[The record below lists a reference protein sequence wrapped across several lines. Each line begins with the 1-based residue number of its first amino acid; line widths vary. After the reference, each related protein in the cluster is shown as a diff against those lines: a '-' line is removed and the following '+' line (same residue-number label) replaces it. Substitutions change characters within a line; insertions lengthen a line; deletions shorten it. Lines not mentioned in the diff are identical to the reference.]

1 MRRPSLLLSL
11 AAGALAVRNSGALAA
26 RNSAPT
32 ALATLAASNCAMD
45 GRPLFS
51 PDALGRN
58 ALAYQR
64 TLLEAGAL
72 AIRQVVSPAAPDVT
86 YPAFLELS
94 SSAESRTELILIITC
109 VIIMVIAVVDAI
121 IALIVGLISDIVQLA
136 TGPPGF
142 LELGERFLGQHA
154 TVRLPSAQSML
165 EDALN
170 TGGLGGVT
178 GGLGGGV
185 GGRAGGP
192 AAAASSLLQVGEG
205 ARGKAKNRFLI
216 SVSGGCQK
224 AIGCLGVKAMKIGFK
239 WWIGTM
245 QEFGDIMTGQ
255 AKMKP
260 KKKDIENANKKP
272 TNKDS
277 DAMSTFLSLRDGD
290 DDPLQL
296 VGRSL
301 RGLNL
306 SAVDAAAAR
315 AALPPSAAA
324 GAGRSGAINATALM
338 QLNATE
344 RVAALWAR
352 LLPRRADGSLIDCR
366 NGMPALGRCECF
378 PGFEGDDC
386 SLDMQ
391 VTGAIL
397 AQFGAIRAII
407 LTASASCCSARRRA
421 RTSRTSTCASSA
433 SASASRATPAPSVS
447 SSSARLPPPP
457 EAPPAL
463 SFATPSPPPP
473 PTAPTLPSSR
483 RQPRPPPRRP
493 SACSRRRLRWWRI
506 RRARCRLETPPPTAP
521 GRARR

>member
-1 MRRPSLLLSL
+1 
-11 AAGALAVRNSGALAA
+11 
-26 RNSAPT
+26 
-32 ALATLAASNCAMD
+32 MD
-45 GRPLFS
+45 GRPPLFS

-58 ALAYQR
+58 ALNYQR

-178 GGLGGGV
+178 GGLGGGL

-397 AQFGAIRAII
+397 AQFWRNSAQFCAI
-407 LTASASCCSARRRA
+407 L
-421 RTSRTSTCASSA
+421 
-433 SASASRATPAPSVS
+433 
-447 SSSARLPPPP
+447 
-457 EAPPAL
+457 
-463 SFATPSPPPP
+463 
-473 PTAPTLPSSR
+473 
-483 RQPRPPPRRP
+483 
-493 SACSRRRLRWWRI
+493 
-506 RRARCRLETPPPTAP
+506 
-521 GRARR
+521 

>member
-1 MRRPSLLLSL
+1 M
-11 AAGALAVRNSGALAA
+11 
-26 RNSAPT
+26 
-32 ALATLAASNCAMD
+32 
-45 GRPLFS
+45 
-51 PDALGRN
+51 
-58 ALAYQR
+58 
-64 TLLEAGAL
+64 
-72 AIRQVVSPAAPDVT
+72 VSPAAPDVT

-142 LELGERFLGQHA
+142 LELGERFLGEHA

-170 TGGLGGVT
+170 TGSLGGVT
-178 GGLGGGV
+178 GGLGGGL

-301 RGLNL
+301 RGLQPL
-306 SAVDAAAAR
+306 
-315 AALPPSAAA
+315 
-324 GAGRSGAINATALM
+324 
-338 QLNATE
+338 
-344 RVAALWAR
+344 
-352 LLPRRADGSLIDCR
+352 RRR
-366 NGMPALGRCECF
+366 R
-378 PGFEGDDC
+378 
-386 SLDMQ
+386 
-391 VTGAIL
+391 
-397 AQFGAIRAII
+397 
-407 LTASASCCSARRRA
+407 RRRA
-421 RTSRTSTCASSA
+421 RAAAVGRRRRREERRDQRDRTHAAQCDGEGGGALGAAAAAAGRRIAHRLPQRHARARTVRMFLPV
-433 SASASRATPAPSVS
+433 SRATTAAWTCRCAIRAQFLRNRRNARNHSDRPARRAAVS
-447 SSSARLPPPP
+447 EGVPGQAAQVPLLLRPLPLPPG
-457 EAPPAL
+457 
-463 SFATPSPPPP
+463 
-473 PTAPTLPSSR
+473 
-483 RQPRPPPRRP
+483 PRRP
-493 SACSRRRLRWWRI
+493 RVSRRLPGGFRRHRRRFGFELRDTLAAAAANRTDAAI
-506 RRARCRLETPPPTAP
+506 VEAAATTSSPSALSLLEAAP
-521 GRARR
+521 AVVEDPAGAMPFGNSAADGTGTARR

>member
-1 MRRPSLLLSL
+1 
-11 AAGALAVRNSGALAA
+11 
-26 RNSAPT
+26 
-32 ALATLAASNCAMD
+32 MD
-45 GRPLFS
+45 GRPPLFS

-58 ALAYQR
+58 ALNYQR

-142 LELGERFLGQHA
+142 LELGERFLGEHA

-178 GGLGGGV
+178 GGLGGGL

-224 AIGCLGVKAMKIGFK
+224 QIGCLGVKAMKIGFK

-260 KKKDIENANKKP
+260 KKKDIENANKRP

-296 VGRSL
+296 VGRPL

-397 AQFGAIRAII
+397 AQFWRNSAQFCAII
-407 LTASASCCSARRRA
+407 LTARVRCSARRRA

-433 SASASRATPAPSVS
+433 SASASPATPAPSVS
-447 SSSARLPPPP
+447 SSSVKLPPPP

-483 RQPRPPPRRP
+483 RRPPPPPRRP

-506 RRARCRLETPPPTAP
+506 RRARCRSETPPPTAP
-521 GRARR
+521 AARR